1 MPRYATINTADDGS
15 DIVSAIGIF
24 EGAARPLRP
33 GCVEEVV
40 PGVLI
45 GMVRGGP
52 VDPVG
57 GFGFPLGAQGG
68 RMIGIA
74 RMARPDRRE
83 PAAARVEAA
92 PTGAA
97 ASAEGDAPKPVRK
110 PAKPRRAKSGKR
122 RKPAGKT
129 AKPAVAAAPGSNE
142 PDGSH
147 G

>member
-1 MPRYATINTADDGS
+1 MPRYATIITADDGS
-15 DIVSAIGIF
+15 DTVSAIGIF

-33 GCVEEVV
+33 GCVEEVA

-83 PAAARVEAA
+83 PAAAPIEAA

-97 ASAEGDAPKPVRK
+97 ASAEGADAG
-110 PAKPRRAKSGKR
+110 A
-122 RKPAGKT
+122 
-129 AKPAVAAAPGSNE
+129 
-142 PDGSH
+142 D
-147 G
+147 